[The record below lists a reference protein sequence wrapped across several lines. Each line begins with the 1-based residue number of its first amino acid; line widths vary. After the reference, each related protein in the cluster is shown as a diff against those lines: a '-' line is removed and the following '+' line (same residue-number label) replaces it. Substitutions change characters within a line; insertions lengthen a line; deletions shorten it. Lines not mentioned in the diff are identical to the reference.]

1 MNNSRH
7 FLIISLIV
15 HLLVFIILAS
25 IVLPPPRTRGFRE
38 FLDSL
43 YLAEFMEV
51 QPIRRIKK
59 EIPPRIEVKQEEK
72 LEASQ
77 DTKPPELEVFPLLLE
92 ETLSN
97 PIRVA
102 SSEKTVTLKA
112 SPTGRKMTSVQPTA
126 LKPISRPIDDEDTVM
141 PPSSDQD
148 GRSIADANGKVS
160 FSVPAVG
167 PVGSRPGVKG
177 QGERYIYPFYSGA
190 TSQQRGGV
198 DEFAKILPELARGIL
213 EQATQKK
220 MDIVFV
226 IDTTGSM
233 RDNVRGVKDYIHHF
247 LEPLEEQEFDAGL
260 GLVEFTDL
268 EVTEAKVVGLTQS
281 QKKFRKWLD
290 RVTFF
295 GGRDIPESGYEALI
309 AALERVD
316 FRDDTQKFFIFISDA
331 PQHDFDYDGKSIY
344 SLDRIIARLNDEGV
358 RVDVVGADCLSMKQ
372 LAWGTGGQWKH
383 IPGGDPFTDVPHPTS
398 SMIRSGLDRSL
409 LPVLV
414 EDKVTVE
421 FESSTPDWVDLSY
434 KMLDPRGFKCLG
446 TLTYR
451 KKIYHKE
458 EKRVEFSPKIDLSR
472 FGDHPGTYTLIYRIR
487 DSIGNRD
494 VLRRTLELRGK

>member
-1 MNNSRH
+1 M
-7 FLIISLIV
+7 
-15 HLLVFIILAS
+15 A
-25 IVLPPPRTRGFRE
+25 
-38 FLDSL
+38 
-43 YLAEFMEV
+43 A
-51 QPIRRIKK
+51 
-59 EIPPRIEVKQEEK
+59 
-72 LEASQ
+72 
-77 DTKPPELEVFPLLLE
+77 
-92 ETLSN
+92 
-97 PIRVA
+97 
-102 SSEKTVTLKA
+102 
-112 SPTGRKMTSVQPTA
+112 VQPTA
-126 LKPISRPIDDEDTVM
+126 LKPIFRPTDDEDTVM
-141 PPSSDQD
+141 PPGSDQD
-148 GRSIADANGKVS
+148 VRSIADANGEVF
-160 FSVPAVG
+160 FSGPTVG

-190 TSQQRGGV
+190 TSQRRGGV
-198 DEFAKILPELARGIL
+198 DQFAKILPELARGIL
-213 EQATQKK
+213 EQATQRKI
-220 MDIVFV
+220 DIVFV
-226 IDTTGSM
+226 IDASGSM
-233 RDNVRGVKDYIHHF
+233 RDNVRGVKDYVHHF
-247 LEPLEEQEFDAGL
+247 LEPLEEQGFDTAL

-309 AALERVD
+309 AAIEGTD
-316 FRDDTQKFFIFISDA
+316 FRDDAQKFFMLISDA
-331 PQHDFDYDGKSIY
+331 PQHDLDYDGKSKY

-358 RVDVVGADCLSMKQ
+358 RVNVVGANYLSMKQ

-383 IPGGDPFTDVPHPTS
+383 IPGGDPFTDVPHSTS
-398 SMIRSGLDRSL
+398 SMIRSGLGRSL

-421 FESSTPDWVDLSY
+421 FESSAPDWVDLSC

-458 EKRVEFSPKIDLSR
+458 EKRVDFSPKIDLSK
-472 FGDHPGTYTLIYRIR
+472 FGDRPGTYTLIYRIR

-494 VLRRTLELRGK
+494 ILRRTLELRRK